1 MNVGRRCICLRLNCG
16 HETGATEAMRWLM
29 LILVIVLIALWAVQ
43 GQRHHCYFGLNA
55 SYVHCLLGQEAV
67 TSGDNKNE

>member
-1 MNVGRRCICLRLNCG
+1 
-16 HETGATEAMRWLM
+16 MRWLM